1 MLKQSIVIVDDEL
14 ELAENLADFLRF
26 EGYEVMYF
34 SDPAEAVAQMDALRA
49 DAIILDYEMTGV
61 SGSELLRRFKEMK
74 PDTPILV
81 IASTAR
87 SGLREEASERGAD
100 GFMVQPYEQD
110 ELLQAL
116 RTMIR
121 ND

>member
-1 MLKQSIVIVDDEL
+1 MLKQSIVIVDDEV

-34 SDPAEAVAQMDALRA
+34 SDAPEAVAQMDALRA

-61 SGSELLRRFKEMK
+61 SGAELLGRFKAMK
-74 PDTPILV
+74 PEIPVLV
-81 IASTAR
+81 IGSTAQ
-87 SGLREEASERGAD
+87 SGLCEEASARGAD
-100 GFMVQPYEQD
+100 DFLVQPYEQD

-116 RTMIR
+116 RTMIG